1 MFGKN
6 KASTDKAAKP
16 QDSKKATT
24 EAKASSATASVKP
37 VTNSGIP
44 KREQEIQREARFKAQ
59 EEKRQKMLEE
69 QRLKKEKEQAKL
81 KELKKR
87 QTITMITFCV
97 GLVVMVTALICIFP
111 TTEII
116 IFSTLLMFTF
126 FFLGIAYQ
134 RLVMQL
140 LVLAL
145 TCLLIVGAFYTIM
158 INS

>member
-1 MFGKN
+1 MFGKKKTGEEN
-6 KASTDKAAKP
+6 AAKP
-16 QDSKKATT
+16 KDTNKAAEAPKVA
-24 EAKASSATASVKP
+24 EAKPSTP
-37 VTNSGIP
+37 LTP
-44 KREQEIQREARFKAQ
+44 RREQELKREAYQKAK
-59 EEKRQKMLEE
+59 EEKRRKMLEE
-69 QRLKKEKEQAKL
+69 QRIKKEKEQAKL

-87 QTITMITFCV
+87 NAISMVTFCI

-116 IFSTLLMFTF
+116 VFSTLLMFTF

-145 TCLLIVGAFYTIM
+145 TCMLITGAFYMIM
-158 INS
+158 LNT